1 MCGIACSESLLF
13 NLCPRNVLQPD
24 VLEEHV
30 MSVVMKHLSLMDTV
44 RHLSSVAQQQNE
56 DYLLLSSIVD
66 EVYRRFDVLLR
77 QLQVSHAEK
86 EQGC

>member
-1 MCGIACSESLLF
+1 
-13 NLCPRNVLQPD
+13 
-24 VLEEHV
+24 